1 MGKKKFVQPEYP
13 PGWQVADKF
22 SWNNRHIEVGT
33 ELTVRGIRGRVRFV
47 KHVTVLEEINE
58 QWSEVKAEWIDAID
72 RDKHFRSFAPERI
85 RTVHRLNKTREN
97 HAKA

>member
-1 MGKKKFVQPEYP
+1 MGKKKFVPPEYP
-13 PGWQVADKF
+13 PGWQVSDRF
-22 SWNNRHIEVGT
+22 VWNGRHIEVGT

-47 KHVTVLEEINE
+47 KHVVTD
-58 QWSEVKAEWIDAID
+58 KAEWVDAID
-72 RDKHFRSFAPERI
+72 RDKHFRSIAPERI